1 MFSRIIACEKRK
13 IKISLRNDLSQAW
26 GHKKMDSTPRAL
38 FIFFPCL
45 LDMGTWELRSWFSPF
60 PSLYGCMYT
69 KTGLASSLPPPLP
82 PLPPS
87 LAAIIHRKE
96 EEKSFQKIFLF
107 FHGRLKSCSFGM
119 PRSWYNTCCIVKC
132 SKQQLN
138 FEKKS
143 FQKGSL

>member
-1 MFSRIIACEKRK
+1 MKAQGAEIPYI
-13 IKISLRNDLSQAW
+13 
-26 GHKKMDSTPRAL
+26 
-38 FIFFPCL
+38 
-45 LDMGTWELRSWFSPF
+45 DMGRSWFSPF

-69 KTGLASSLPPPLP
+69 KTGLASSLPLP

-138 FEKKS
+138 FEKKKS
-143 FQKGSL
+143 FQKESLCNRFLTVKMHLFKK